1 MQDLSI
7 DKQLTI
13 FIREALNKSS
23 YISFAILIITSIS
36 ITVGFFWPK
45 VYESSA
51 SILWSQGDAI
61 NPLLRRDV
69 ARTTTVNDQVDIAKE
84 IILSNKIL
92 NLVVE
97 KAGIDTSAEGDA
109 LNTRDIELI
118 KGGLRNSIRIS
129 NRGPK
134 IIRISYLNSNP
145 EIAYLIVSL
154 VSELFLK
161 ESRETRNKSSK
172 DAFDFINSQVIEYK
186 VKLDSIKKSVIDF
199 KKENVDL
206 DSDTSRG
213 VSTRVNNLKASI
225 RQSKLGLTEARVRKS
240 ALEDQLTAEIV
251 RLEDR
256 YRSNTE
262 LETSQGKEQTLIGRI
277 AVLRENLDIKLLE
290 YTVNHPDVIQIERQI
305 KGLKEKLIVLRS
317 ESKAEAGIV
326 KQQKSNTT
334 TQFVPSALYIQLSQ
348 DIANVETLIK
358 TLRARAL
365 DNQTRLD
372 SELLR
377 SNNVNNLESQLADM
391 SRELTVTQQIHDDLL
406 TRRENARVSLNLQME
421 NQGSSFKIQEP
432 PVLPQVPIGLR
443 FLHFLAGS
451 VVLGVAIPLGL
462 LFGFLI
468 LDSRIRHEDSVFE
481 ELDIPVVGVV
491 AHYATDDDL
500 SRSKH
505 KTLVT
510 ISFLGIA
517 TIYLAVVCS
526 IKLFY

>member
-13 FIREALNKSS
+13 FIKEALNKSS

-61 NPLLRRDV
+61 NPLLRGEV
-69 ARTTTVNDQVDIAKE
+69 ARTTTVRDQVDIAKE

-97 KAGIDTSAEGDA
+97 KAGIDTSAQGDA
-109 LNTRDIELI
+109 LNTRDIALI
-118 KGGLRNSIRIS
+118 KGGLRNSIRIN

-134 IIRISYLNSNP
+134 IIQISYLNSNP
-145 EIAYLIVSL
+145 EMAYLIVSL
-154 VSELFLK
+154 VSEMFLK

-186 VKLDSIKKSVIDF
+186 VKLDSIKKNVIDF

-213 VSTRVNNLKASI
+213 VSTRVNSLKASI
-225 RQSKLGLTEARVRKS
+225 RQSKLGLTEARVRNS

-251 RLEDR
+251 KLENQ
-256 YRSNTE
+256 YRSSTE
-262 LETSQGKEQTLIGRI
+262 LESSQGKEQILIGRI
-277 AVLRENLDIKLLE
+277 TILRENLDIKLLE
-290 YTVNHPDVIQIERQI
+290 YTDNHPDVIQIERQI
-305 KGLKEKLIVLRS
+305 KGLEEKLITLRT
-317 ESKAEAGIV
+317 ESNIEK
-326 KQQKSNTT
+326 KQKSNTT

-348 DIANVETLIK
+348 DIADVETLIK
-358 TLRARAL
+358 TLRARTL
-365 DNQTRLD
+365 DNQSRLD

-377 SNNVNNLESQLADM
+377 SNNVNSLESQLTDM

-432 PVLPQVPIGLR
+432 PVIPQVPVGLR
-443 FLHFLAGS
+443 FLHFLVGS
-451 VVLGVAIPLGL
+451 VALGVAIPLGL
-462 LFGFLI
+462 LFAFLI
-468 LDSRIRHEDSVFE
+468 LDSRIRHEDNVYD
-481 ELDIPVVGVV
+481 ELDIPVVGVI
-491 AHYATDDDL
+491 AHYATDGDR
-500 SRSKH
+500 SRSRH
-505 KTLVT
+505 KALVT

-517 TIYLAVVCS
+517 TIYLVVVCS